1 MYWVYTLLC
10 EDDSLYTGFTDD
22 IKHRIY
28 VHYHGLR
35 SAAKYTRSHKVKNL
49 AALWKTDSETG
60 ARKLEYR
67 IKQLP
72 KSKKLLLIEK
82 PEQVL
87 DHAKKSC
94 MGRYTCI
101 NLQNFHT
108 IEFRMWRGTLK
119 YNTLIATLQMVKRL
133 CEVAVFSSEKELQ
146 DMSWWSFI
154 CHVTEPELI
163 TYLKERQLYINEP
176 VMTEEEI

>member
-10 EDDSLYTGFTDD
+10 GDESLYTGFTDD

-35 SAAKYTRSHKVKNL
+35 SAAKYTRSHKVKSL

-72 KSKKLLLIEK
+72 KAKKLLLIK
-82 PEQVL
+82 NPEMIPEFFPDL
-87 DHAKKSC
+87 SEFEILPDREIKFED
-94 MGRYTCI
+94 CI
-101 NLQNFHT
+101 
-108 IEFRMWRGTLK
+108 
-119 YNTLIATLQMVKRL
+119 
-133 CEVAVFSSEKELQ
+133 
-146 DMSWWSFI
+146 
-154 CHVTEPELI
+154 
-163 TYLKERQLYINEP
+163 
-176 VMTEEEI
+176 